1 MRFAHLLALAGFA
14 VAAGWGALEGCASN
28 APTTSY
34 TPITGI
40 EIPSAEI
47 VAGHG
52 CGAGS
57 PNQVYKY
64 AAVVAF
70 QPPIVGTQDGAAMNV
85 GGDADGAAVDGGG
98 VTTAQLVT
106 SGVFDCFADG
116 VFSNL
121 PQDDAGNSN
130 FVVTIYAYDQCSF
143 PQALACSSN
152 AGTACPAEDPN
163 FVTQSVAAQPSNWT
177 TTCTVTQTPGIT
189 VNAYCP
195 RLQPQGA
202 APPCADAGAE

>member
-1 MRFAHLLALAGFA
+1 MRFADFALLGFA
-14 VAAGWGALEGCASN
+14 LAAGWGALEGCASN

-40 EIPSAEI
+40 EIPSADI
-47 VAGHG
+47 ITGHG
-52 CGAGS
+52 CGTGS
-57 PNQVYKY
+57 PSQVYKY

-70 QPPIVGTQDGAAMNV
+70 LPPVD
-85 GGDADGAAVDGGG
+85 DADGVAVDAAG

-121 PQDDAGNSN
+121 PLDDAGDSN
-130 FVVTIYAYDQCSF
+130 FVVTIYAYNQCSF
-143 PQALACSSN
+143 PQSLVCSSN

-177 TTCTVTQTPGIT
+177 TTCTATQTPGVT
-189 VNAYCP
+189 VIAYCP
-195 RLQPQGA
+195 PLQPQGA
-202 APPCADAGAE
+202 AAPCADAGAE

>member
-1 MRFAHLLALAGFA
+1 MRVAYLLALLGFA
-14 VAAGWGALEGCASN
+14 LAAGWGALEGCASN

-40 EIPSAEI
+40 EIPSADI

-64 AAVVAF
+64 AAVV
-70 QPPIVGTQDGAAMNV
+70 GAV
-85 GGDADGAAVDGGG
+85 GDADGAADGGAG

-130 FVVTIYAYDQCSF
+130 FAVTIYAYNQCSF

-177 TTCTVTQTPGIT
+177 TTCTATQTPSVT
-189 VNAYCP
+189 VIAYCP
-195 RLQPQGA
+195 PLQPRGA
-202 APPCADAGAE
+202 AAPCADAGAE